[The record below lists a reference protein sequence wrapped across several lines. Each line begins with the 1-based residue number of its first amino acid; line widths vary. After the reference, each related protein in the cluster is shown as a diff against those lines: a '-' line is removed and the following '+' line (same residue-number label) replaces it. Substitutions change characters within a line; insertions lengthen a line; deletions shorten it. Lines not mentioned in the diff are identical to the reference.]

1 MLQPDPLV
9 EPGVVDAPAAAVE
22 HRLADVYPDDV
33 CVRRIGERDGNPGGA
48 SRHVQDASRL
58 ETSEMT
64 NQLAA
69 PPAVLA
75 QRQDLGQAVVA
86 RRQILEE
93 IRRNGVLRARGRR
106 AGLSHARLQGTGSRV
121 GLDGLMRSSA
131 CAAAFCLRLYRMLR
145 GMASWAE
152 FETAQP
158 DF

>member
-33 CVRRIGERDGNPGGA
+33 CVRRIGERDGNPGRAG
-48 SRHVQDASRL
+48 RHVQDASRL

-75 QRQDLGQAVVA
+75 PRQDLRQAGLA
-86 RRQILEE
+86 RRQHLEE
-93 IRRNGVLRARGRR
+93 ARRGGVVLAFGR
-106 AGLSHARLQGTGSRV
+106 
-121 GLDGLMRSSA
+121 
-131 CAAAFCLRLYRMLR
+131 
-145 GMASWAE
+145 
-152 FETAQP
+152 
-158 DF
+158 